1 MIVNKLEIFMN
12 THYPKLQKS
21 QGGWEN
27 FCKVFGSKKII
38 YINIIII

>member
-21 QGGWEN
+21 QGWEN